1 MKKLIALIVL
11 SALCGACSSTENTEQ
26 SLKENSVASL
36 STSSKIDTCPI
47 EEPFKSDLINTTWTP
62 VYLKDQDKA
71 PMPKGGEDGIVYLRF
86 NNKLEAN
93 GMSGDN
99 LFGGS
104 IIISK
109 NGSFRASQLFST
121 RRMGKF
127 PLYEYKFL
135 QALHKSNRIYISSSG
150 KTMKLIDGD
159 TVLIKF
165 NKIEHIKDK

>member
-1 MKKLIALIVL
+1 MIL

-26 SLKENSVASL
+26 SLKENSVAPL
-36 STSSKIDTCPI
+36 LAEQKKASSKIDTCPI

-86 NNKLEAN
+86 NDKLEAN

-109 NGSFRASQLFST
+109 NGSFRAAQLFST

-127 PLYEYKFL
+127 SLYEYKFM
-135 QALHKSNRIYISSSG
+135 QALHKANRIYISSSG

-159 TVLIKF
+159 TVLVKF
-165 NKIEHIKDK
+165 NKIAHIKDK